1 MNILKMVPI
10 GRSASYNQSNAIAIP
25 QHKLQVW
32 PGYVIGID
40 KYKGGLLL
48 MCDVSHKVLREQTAY
63 DIMYVTLLS
72 LTYQCL
78 STPVPAYLSLH
89 NPCLSHTPQTQ
100 KKKH

>member
-72 LTYQCL
+72 LTDRK
-78 STPVPAYLSLH
+78 STRLNS
-89 NPCLSHTPQTQ
+89 SHVRTSRMPSSA
-100 KKKH
+100 